1 MIFMQKISDI
11 KYLVDYDEIMDL
23 INKGYEPIGDL
34 KEALE
39 YPGILICWKNEIP
52 IIIREDW
59 KTIDTYFYYKED
71 PCPKLTRIP
80 GISETQANIRDE
92 RIKLWGKV

>member
-1 MIFMQKISDI
+1 MSTT
-11 KYLVDYDEIMDL
+11 KYLVNYDEIMVL
-23 INKGYEPIGDL
+23 INQGYEPIGDL

-39 YPGILICWKNEIP
+39 YPGILKSWKNEIL

-71 PCPKLTRIP
+71 PYPKLTRFP
-80 GISETQANIRDE
+80 GISETQDMIRDE
-92 RIKLWGKV
+92 RIKLWGKT